1 VRIRVDPAALR
12 GDLYW
17 HFERAGFDVEEIG
30 SDSLAVERLDAPDPA
45 QAWRETDLHL
55 RIWEAMHP
63 KARVRQS
70 AS

>member
-12 GDLYW
+12 GDLCW
-17 HFERAGFDVEEIG
+17 HFERAGFDVQELG
-30 SDSLAVERLDAPDPA
+30 SDSIAVERPDAPNPT

-63 KARVRQS
+63 EARVMQS